1 MKNKI
6 TETTV
11 PSNSKITAGLPGWHE
26 DFPHFNRAY
35 LGLMNMLKKMGA
47 VVNTDIAWTKRRNT
61 NAH

>member
-11 PSNSKITAGLPGWHE
+11 PNNSKITADLPGWHE
-26 DFPHFNRAY
+26 DSPYFDCAY
-35 LGLMNMLKKMGA
+35 LGLMNMLMTMGA
-47 VVNTDIAWTKRRNT
+47 VANTHIAWIKGRHT